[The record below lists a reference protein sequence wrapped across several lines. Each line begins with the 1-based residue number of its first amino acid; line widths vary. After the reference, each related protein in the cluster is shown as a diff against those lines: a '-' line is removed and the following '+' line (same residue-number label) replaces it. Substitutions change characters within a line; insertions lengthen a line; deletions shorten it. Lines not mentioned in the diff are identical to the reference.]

1 MMTVF
6 KLSKLPKPLFN
17 LMARA
22 WPDLAESIKILDDPI
37 KLHYAMH
44 MMVGTIAKGLDE
56 DHDTGIG
63 REDLCFSAYS
73 ASIGEES
80 PTSIPSGSDGLG
92 EVDTDGSDDGGVP
105 SSIQQAED
113 TSEGVDL

>member
-17 LMARA
+17 LMAKA
-22 WPDLAESIKILDDPI
+22 WPDLAESIKILDDPE

-44 MMVGTIAKGLDE
+44 MMIGTIGKGLDG
-56 DHDTGIG
+56 DHGAGIG

-73 ASIGEES
+73 TEIGKES
-80 PTSIPSGSDGLG
+80 PQSIPSGSDGLG
-92 EVDTDGSDDGGVP
+92 EEYVDGGDDGGVP
-105 SSIQQAED
+105 SSIQPTED
-113 TSEGVDL
+113 TGEGANL